1 LYLAWKIATSGPASD
16 ASGQEGKPQTFMQAA
31 LFQWVNPKAWVM
43 AVGAI
48 STYTPLQGYFTNVL
62 IISAVFALINA
73 PSVCVWAGFGSLLRN
88 ALRDPFWLRVFN
100 GVMAALLVVSLYPM
114 LKG

>member
-1 LYLAWKIATSGPASD
+1 
-16 ASGQEGKPQTFMQAA
+16 
-31 LFQWVNPKAWVM
+31 M

-62 IISAVFALINA
+62 INA
-73 PSVCVWAGFGSLLRN
+73 PSVCVWAGFSSLLRN

-114 LKG
+114 LRGDLSSGATTWDRL